1 MKEIELFRDVNLTS
15 ENLRFLDLI
24 ICDERQELYS
34 IDMEMMILNNSL
46 ITLKS
51 DLKNNPANPI
61 LHVEL
66 NKPN

>member
-1 MKEIELFRDVNLTS
+1 MKL
-15 ENLRFLDLI
+15 LDQI
-24 ICDERQELYS
+24 ICDEKQELYS

-61 LHVEL
+61 LHIEI